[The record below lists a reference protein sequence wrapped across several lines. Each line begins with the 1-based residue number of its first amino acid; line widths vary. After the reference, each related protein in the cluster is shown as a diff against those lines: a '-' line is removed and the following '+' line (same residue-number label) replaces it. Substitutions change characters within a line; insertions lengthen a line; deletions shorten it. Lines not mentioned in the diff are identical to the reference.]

1 MDGKSRTQEC
11 GSRFIEVLLVEVISS
26 HICFVILI
34 YLVQFHDLKQTRIYI
49 HNFSATMEWNA
60 KWDWENLDTF
70 CSKYNGVPNKLETTE
85 WGVQEGDI
93 DVGSFHLSGAIGDS
107 ASDVCHASSA
117 KSSVSASTD
126 CSSKGR
132 VKTSKLSFGPLG
144 EYSADFSKKQE
155 SERAE
160 LVRTSP
166 SLDTSVGSAELSIGL
181 KLGKRT
187 YFENCSTG
195 NNSSSS
201 NIPVASASTAKKL
214 RPPCQNAPAPRCQVE
229 NCNLDLSS
237 AKEYHRK
244 HRVCESHSKCSK
256 VVVGGLERRFC
267 QQCSRFHSL
276 LEFDEKK
283 RSCRKRLSDHN
294 ARRRKPQHETIHF
307 KTTSMSSVFEGRQ
320 QMSFAPMSQSR
331 PAEDSNWEYKN
342 TYKCALATEHLLKPE
357 ISSVVNMQSHLP
369 WSRLPHAISMP
380 TQDSGRL
387 LQFKGSSEGCRQ
399 GIPESVFSSNLDAA
413 TDLHCALSLL
423 STNSLGS
430 CDQGSANHNYSVNAT
445 YKNISP
451 QMMHAIP
458 QNLPSASSECWQSE
472 DTHILASN
480 ITCGSNYQEN
490 QFFSAPYGNGFYSS

>member
-1 MDGKSRTQEC
+1 MN
-11 GSRFIEVLLVEVISS
+11 SS
-26 HICFVILI
+26 A
-34 YLVQFHDLKQTRIYI
+34 K
-49 HNFSATMEWNA
+49 MEWNA

-70 CSKYNGVPNKLETTE
+70 CSKYNGTPNKLEMTD
-85 WGVQEGDI
+85 WGDI

-117 KSSVSASTD
+117 KSSVSGSTD

-132 VKTSKLSFGPLG
+132 VKASNLTLDPFGG
-144 EYSADFSKKQE
+144 YSADFSKKKAC
-155 SERAE
+155 ERAE
-160 LVRTSP
+160 LIRNSP

-195 NNSSSS
+195 NNSKTSSSS
-201 NIPVASASTAKKL
+201 NIPVVSASTAKKL
-214 RPPCQNAPAPRCQVE
+214 RPPSQNAPDPRCQVE

-276 LEFDEKK
+276 SEFDEKK

-307 KTTSMSSVFEGRQ
+307 KSTSMSSIYEGRQ
-320 QMSFAPMSQSR
+320 QMSFAPISDSR
-331 PAEDSNWEYKN
+331 PTEDSSWESMN
-342 TYKCALATEHLLKPE
+342 TYKYALTTEHLLKPE
-357 ISSVVNMQSHLP
+357 IPGVVNVQSHLP

-380 TQDSGRL
+380 AQNSSRL
-387 LQFKGSSEGCRQ
+387 LQCKGSSEECSQ
-399 GIPESVFSSNLDAA
+399 GIPGSVFSSNIDAA

-423 STNSLGS
+423 STNSRGLCG
-430 CDQGSANHNYSVNAT
+430 QGSVNHNYSLDAT

-451 QMMHAIP
+451 HMMHAIP
-458 QNLPSASSECWQSE
+458 QSLPSASSECWKTE

-480 ITCGSNYQEN
+480 VTCGSNYQEN
-490 QFFSAPYGNGFYSS
+490 QLLSAPYGNGFYSN